1 VLEAQDIHTYYDSSY
16 ILRGVSLQV
25 KTGEIVAL
33 LGRNGA
39 GKTTTLKSIMGI
51 LVPRKGS
58 LIYKGQE
65 IKGLRPFQIARKG
78 IGYVPEDRRIYPDF
92 TVRENLE
99 VVSRHLRRETRWKSS
114 EEIFTLF
121 PELREIEARLGYQL
135 SGGESQMLTIAR
147 TLLTN
152 PEVLLLD
159 EPSEGLAPLVV
170 ARLLDAIKVLKTQGL
185 GILLSEQNS
194 RFAAKVADRVYIL
207 DEGKILFE
215 GTCREFVQS
224 EEVAQKYLLV

>member
-1 VLEAQDIHTYYDSSY
+1 MLEIKDIHTYYDSSY
-16 ILRGVSLQV
+16 ILRGVSLEVQAP
-25 KTGEIVAL
+25 EIVAL

-58 LIYKGQE
+58 VTYKGEQ

-99 VVSRHLRRETRWKSS
+99 VVSRHLRRETRWKSI
-114 EEIFTLF
+114 EAVFDLF
-121 PELREIEARLGYQL
+121 PELRGLEARLGYQL
-135 SGGESQMLTIAR
+135 SGGESQIVTICR

-159 EPSEGLAPLVV
+159 EPSEGLAPLIII
-170 ARLLDAIKVLKTQGL
+170 RLLDAIKALKTQRL
-185 GILLSEQNS
+185 SILLSEQNS
-194 RFAAKVADRVYIL
+194 RFVTKVADRVYIL
-207 DEGKILFE
+207 DEGKIVFQ
-215 GTCREFVQS
+215 GTCKDFVES
-224 EEVAQKYLLV
+224 EEAAQKYLLV